1 MLNTGLGNH
10 SKIQAHGELFHPNP
24 DERFCETKLA
34 LPYQEPAHGDAFLE
48 GLFMLAEG
56 SCWPR
61 CSGFKLFYQQAQTGA
76 ARSAWTWLERNTD
89 VHIIHLVR
97 ANLLDSWVSWEVA
110 QRTDQWF
117 LHRTDCVSEP
127 PEPFD
132 VDVDKCEK
140 FFDWV
145 EQQREWTRHRFA
157 RHPWIELEYEGD
169 LVSRW
174 SITMT
179 RLHDF
184 LELPHETIQ
193 PVSVRQQARPVRCQI
208 SNYDVLEQ
216 RWSTSRWAAF
226 LEHGSPRRRHA

>member
-1 MLNTGLGNH
+1 MPEPHHKIMSKIRTLYAVVSHQRSGSSMLNTGLGNH

-145 EQQREWTRHRFA
+145 EQQREWDS
-157 RHPWIELEYEGD
+157 PPIC
-169 LVSRW
+169 
-174 SITMT
+174 
-179 RLHDF
+179 
-184 LELPHETIQ
+184 ET
-193 PVSVRQQARPVRCQI
+193 SVDRA
-208 SNYDVLEQ
+208 
-216 RWSTSRWAAF
+216 
-226 LEHGSPRRRHA
+226 